1 MGQILRLS
9 GAGEKFPRCRLCR
22 GFFEKHYDEER
33 KVFIYACRVDKVA
46 IRLDDVLL
54 RPGALERLEADLRKG
69 EDTKELF
76 DCGNCRAAIRRFFAT
91 STGYMKFKCTKKG
104 CGMTAELKEP
114 DRRDNGGSD
123 IGVGVKDLVLD
134 LTAEEKE
141 RFS

>member
-1 MGQILRLS
+1 VKKIIKLS
-9 GAGEKFPRCRLCR
+9 GAGEKFPRCRLCD
-22 GFFEKHYDEER
+22 GIFEKHFDAER
-33 KVFIYACRVDKVA
+33 GVFIYACRLDQVA
-46 IRLDDVLL
+46 IRLDDIMLK
-54 RPGALERLEADLRKG
+54 PGAMARAEQDLRKG

-91 STGYMKFKCTKKG
+91 STGYMKFKCTARG

-114 DRRDNGGSD
+114 DRTKPDD
-123 IGVGVKDLVLD
+123 IGVGLKDLVLD